1 MPPMNL
7 IKYGIA
13 PISLYLVLRPLLPT
27 TNGPLPAL
35 NASLGFAG
43 LAMSAT
49 TILIPPLGEAF
60 RKAGFQ
66 GKDMLK
72 KAEQPIPECA
82 GLICASVYC
91 LLLILF
97 IPYPFS
103 DVFAKCKHASL
114 EGLACGSFPHNELAV
129 YLAAILSLLMA
140 TLLGFLD
147 DVFDIRWRHKL
158 PIPLVAAIPLLL
170 VYYAENG
177 QTDVV
182 VPIPLRRWLGT
193 NLDLGPLYYL
203 YMALLS
209 TFTTNSI
216 NILAGMNGIEVG
228 QALIIA
234 ISVALND
241 LLYLPW
247 SFRFNIGSLELGGV
261 YGAGLA
267 HGSKLLVGRHLLSLY
282 FMLPLIGV
290 CSGLL
295 WHNWYPAR
303 VFPGDTFCYFT
314 GMAFAV
320 VGINGHFSKTLLL
333 FFVPQIFNFVLSCP
347 QLFGL
352 VPCPRHRLP
361 KIHPENPK
369 LLIPSTTDFDEKP
382 ASKIAELTLEL
393 LALVGLTRIT
403 YGPPVRKQANGTSSS
418 KSKSDPRK
426 AGKRIM
432 NSTNLTLPNV
442 LLCTF
447 GPMSEPTL
455 VKTVMGI
462 QILGT
467 VLAFCVR
474 YGLAGLVYDGD
485 RR

>member
-1 MPPMNL
+1 MPVHRL
-7 IKYGIA
+7 ITYGIA
-13 PISLYLVLRPLLPT
+13 PLSLAIVLRPLLPGAG
-27 TNGPLPAL
+27 GPLPAL
-35 NASLGFAG
+35 SASVGFAG
-43 LAMSAT
+43 LALSST
-49 TILIPPLGEAF
+49 LVLIPLLGEAF
-60 RKAGFQ
+60 KKAGFQ
-66 GKDMLK
+66 GKDLLK
-72 KAEQPIPECA
+72 KDGRSIPECA

-103 DVFAKCKHASL
+103 DVFAKCKYASL
-114 EGLACGSFPHNELAV
+114 EGLACGDFPHNKLAV
-129 YLAAILSLLMA
+129 YLAAILTLLMA

-147 DVFDIRWRHKL
+147 DIFDIRWRHKL

-182 VPIPLRRWLGT
+182 VPIPLRRWLGGG
-193 NLDLGPLYYL
+193 LDLGPLYYL

-216 NILAGMNGIEVG
+216 NILAGMNGIEAG
-228 QALIIA
+228 QALVIA
-234 ISVALND
+234 MSVALND

-247 SFRFNIGSLELGGV
+247 SFRFQLGSLELGGV

-267 HGSKLLVGRHLLSLY
+267 HGSELLVERHLLSLY

-295 WHNWYPAR
+295 WHNWYPAQ

-333 FFVPQIFNFVLSCP
+333 FFIPQIFNFILSCP

-361 KIHPENPK
+361 RIHPEKPD
-369 LLIPSTTDFDEKP
+369 LLVPSTTDFDEKP
-382 ASKIAELTLEL
+382 ASKITDLTLHI
-393 LALVGLTRIT
+393 LAAVGLTRIAYVT
-403 YGPPVRKQANGTSSS
+403 ATKQANGRPL
-418 KSKSDPRK
+418 KSAPRR
-426 AGKRIM
+426 RIA

-442 LLCTF
+442 LLYAF
-447 GPMSEPTL
+447 GPMSEPAL
-455 VKTVMGI
+455 VRTVLGI
-462 QILGT
+462 QMLGT
-467 VLAFCVR
+467 VFAFGVR
-474 YGLAGLVYDGD
+474 YGLAGLLYDGD

>member
-1 MPPMNL
+1 MSL
-7 IKYGIA
+7 FSLTKYGIA
-13 PISLYLVLRPLLPT
+13 PVSLYLVLRPLLPAAQ
-27 TNGPLPAL
+27 GPLPAL
-35 NASLGFAG
+35 SASLGFAG
-43 LAMSAT
+43 LALSAT
-49 TILIPPLGEAF
+49 STLIPLTGEAF
-60 RKAGFQ
+60 KKAGFQ
-66 GKDMLK
+66 GKDLLK
-72 KAEQPIPECA
+72 KNGPTIPECA

-114 EGLACGSFPHNELAV
+114 EGLACGDFPHNQLAT
-129 YLAAILSLLMA
+129 YLAAILCLLIA

-158 PIPLVAAIPLLL
+158 PIPLIAAIPLLL

-177 QTDVV
+177 PTDVV
-182 VPIPLRRWLGT
+182 IPIPLRHWLGSVI
-193 NLDLGPLYYL
+193 DLGPVYYL

-228 QALIIA
+228 QALVIA
-234 ISVALND
+234 VSVALND

-247 SFRFNIGSLELGGV
+247 SFRFKIGSLELGGV
-261 YGAGLA
+261 YGAGLS
-267 HGSKLLVGRHLLSLY
+267 HGSELLVERHLFSLY
-282 FMLPLIGV
+282 LMLPLIGV
-290 CSGLL
+290 CAGLL
-295 WHNWYPAR
+295 RYNWYPAR

-333 FFVPQIFNFVLSCP
+333 FFVPQIFNFILSCP

-361 KIHPENPK
+361 KIHPENSK
-369 LLIPSTTDFDEKP
+369 LLIPSLAEFEEEKP
-382 ASKIAELTLEL
+382 TPKLTELVLNVLSL
-393 LALVGLTRIT
+393 LGLVRLT
-403 YGPPVRKQANGTSSS
+403 YGPVQKHQSNGSNGHSNPKKT
-418 KSKSDPRK
+418 P
-426 AGKRIM
+426 KRIT
-432 NSTNLTLPNV
+432 STTNLTLPNV

-447 GPMSEPTL
+447 GPMSERTL
-455 VKTVMGI
+455 VKLVMVL
-462 QILGT
+462 QITGT
-467 VLAFCVR
+467 VLAFALR
-474 YGLAGLVYDGD
+474 YGLARLLYDGD

>member
-1 MPPMNL
+1 MSFSM
-7 IKYGIA
+7 IKYGVA
-13 PISLYLVLRPLLPT
+13 PLSLYLVLRPLLPT
-27 TNGPLPAL
+27 AQGPLPAL
-35 NASLGFAG
+35 SASLGFAG
-43 LAMSAT
+43 LALSAT
-49 TILIPPLGEAF
+49 STLIPLTGEAF
-60 RKAGFQ
+60 KKAGFQ
-66 GKDMLK
+66 GKDLLK
-72 KAEQPIPECA
+72 KHGPVIPECA

-114 EGLACGSFPHNELAV
+114 EGLACGDFPHNQLAI
-129 YLAAILSLLMA
+129 YLAAILCLLIA
-140 TLLGFLD
+140 TILGFLD

-182 VPIPLRRWLGT
+182 VPIPLRSWFGT
-193 NLDLGPLYYL
+193 VIDLGPLYYL

-216 NILAGMNGIEVG
+216 NILAGINGIEAG
-228 QALIIA
+228 QALVIA
-234 ISVALND
+234 VSVALND

-247 SFRFNIGSLELGGV
+247 SFRFKIGSLELGGV
-261 YGAGLA
+261 YGAGLS
-267 HGSKLLVGRHLLSLY
+267 HGSQLLVERHLLSLY

-361 KIHPENPK
+361 KIHPENAR
-369 LLIPSTTDFDEKP
+369 LLVPSV
-382 ASKIAELTLEL
+382 AELEDKHTSKLTQLILHTLSFL
-393 LALVGLTRIT
+393 GLVHLT
-403 YGPPVRKQANGTSSS
+403 YGPAQNSASNGHANPKKT
-418 KSKSDPRK
+418 P
-426 AGKRIM
+426 KRIT
-432 NSTNLTLPNV
+432 STTNLTLPNV
-442 LLCTF
+442 LLCVF
-447 GPMSEPTL
+447 GPLSEPVL
-455 VKTVMGI
+455 VKIVMGI
-462 QILGT
+462 QVLST
-467 VLAFCVR
+467 VLAFCLR
-474 YGLAGLVYDGD
+474 YGLAGLLYDGD

>member
-1 MPPMNL
+1 MPVSRS
-7 IKYGIA
+7 ITYGVA
-13 PISLYLVLRPLLPT
+13 PLSLAIVLRPLLPGT
-27 TNGPLPAL
+27 GGPLPAL
-35 NASLGFAG
+35 SASVGFAG
-43 LAMSAT
+43 LALSST
-49 TILIPPLGEAF
+49 LVFIPLLGEAF
-60 RKAGFQ
+60 KKAGFQ
-66 GKDMLK
+66 GKDLLK
-72 KAEQPIPECA
+72 KDGRSIPECA

-114 EGLACGSFPHNELAV
+114 EGLACGDFPHNQLAV
-129 YLAAILSLLMA
+129 YLAAILTLLIA

-147 DVFDIRWRHKL
+147 DIFDIRWRHKL

-177 QTDVV
+177 QTDIV
-182 VPIPLRRWLGT
+182 VPIPLRRWLGGG
-193 NLDLGPLYYL
+193 LELGPLYYL

-216 NILAGMNGIEVG
+216 NILAGMNGLEAG

-234 ISVALND
+234 VSVALND

-247 SFRFNIGSLELGGV
+247 SFRFQLGSLELGGV

-267 HGSKLLVGRHLLSLY
+267 HGSELLVERHLLSLY

-333 FFVPQIFNFVLSCP
+333 FFVPQIFNFILSCP

-361 KIHPENPK
+361 RIHPEKPN
-369 LLIPSTTDFDEKP
+369 LLVPSTTDFDEKP
-382 ASKIAELTLEL
+382 ASKITDLTLHIL
-393 LALVGLTRIT
+393 SAVGLTRIT
-403 YGPPVRKQANGTSSS
+403 YVPVTKQANGKPL
-418 KSKSDPRK
+418 KSAPRR
-426 AGKRIM
+426 RIAS
-432 NSTNLTLPNV
+432 STNLTLPNV
-442 LLCTF
+442 LLYVF
-447 GPMSEPTL
+447 GPMSESAL
-455 VKTVMGI
+455 VRMVLGI
-462 QILGT
+462 QVLGT
-467 VLAFCVR
+467 VFAFGVR
-474 YGLAGLVYDGD
+474 YGLAGLLYDGD

>member
-1 MPPMNL
+1 MAPHPS
-7 IKYGIA
+7 IIYGLA
-13 PISLYLVLRPLLPT
+13 PVSLAVVLRPFLPGT
-27 TNGPLPAL
+27 GGPLPAL
-35 NASLGFAG
+35 SASAGFAG
-43 LAMSAT
+43 LALSMT
-49 TILIPPLGEAF
+49 LVLIPLLAEAF
-60 RKAGFQ
+60 RKARFE

-72 KAEQPIPECA
+72 KDGPLIPECA

-114 EGLACGSFPHNELAV
+114 EGLACGDFPHNELAV
-129 YLAAILSLLMA
+129 YLAAIMSLLTA

-147 DVFDIRWRHKL
+147 DIFDIRWRHKL

-182 VPIPLRRWLGT
+182 VPIPLRKWLGGV
-193 NLDLGPLYYL
+193 LDLGPLYYL

-216 NILAGMNGIEVG
+216 NILAGMNGIEAG

-247 SFRFNIGSLELGGV
+247 SFRFRLGSLELGGV
-261 YGAGLA
+261 YGAGLS
-267 HGSKLLVGRHLLSLY
+267 HGSELLVERHLLSLY

-333 FFVPQIFNFVLSCP
+333 FFIPQIFNFILSCP

-361 KIHPENPK
+361 RIHPEDDR
-369 LLIPSTTDFDEKP
+369 LLIPSTTDFTEEKP
-382 ASKIAELTLEL
+382 ASKLTNLTLHL
-393 LALVGLTRIT
+393 LATLGLTRIT
-403 YGPPVRKQANGTSSS
+403 YEPVTKQVNGATP
-418 KSKSDPRK
+418 KSKPQSVTQ
-426 AGKRIM
+426 KRIA
-432 NSTNLTLPNV
+432 NSTNLTLPN
-442 LLCTF
+442 LLLSIL
-447 GPMSEPTL
+447 GPMSEPAL
-455 VKTVMGI
+455 VRTVLGI
-462 QILGT
+462 QIMGT
-467 VLAFCVR
+467 VFAFGLR

>member
-1 MPPMNL
+1 MPNFSL
-7 IKYGIA
+7 IKYGVA
-13 PISLYLVLRPLLPT
+13 PISLYLVSRPLLPT
-27 TNGPLPAL
+27 TAGPLPAL
-35 NASLGFAG
+35 SASLGFAG
-43 LAMSAT
+43 LALST
-49 TILIPPLGEAF
+49 TNTLIPLLGEAF

-66 GKDMLK
+66 GKDLLK
-72 KAEQPIPECA
+72 KNGPSIPECA

-114 EGLACGSFPHNELAV
+114 EGLACGDFPHNKLAI
-129 YLAAILSLLMA
+129 YLAAILCLLIA

-182 VPIPLRRWLGT
+182 VPIPLRRWLGGVL
-193 NLDLGPLYYL
+193 NLGPLYYL

-216 NILAGMNGIEVG
+216 NILAGMNGIEAG

-247 SFRFNIGSLELGGV
+247 SFRFRVGSLELGGV
-261 YGAGLA
+261 YGAGLS
-267 HGSKLLVGRHLLSLY
+267 HGSELLVERHLLSLY

-290 CSGLL
+290 CTGLL
-295 WHNWYPAR
+295 LHNWYPAR

-333 FFVPQIFNFVLSCP
+333 FFVPQIFNFILSCP

-361 KIHPENPK
+361 KIHPENSR
-369 LLIPSTTDFDEKP
+369 LLIPSTTDFDEDKP
-382 ASKIAELTLEL
+382 ASKITTTTLQI

-403 YGPPVRKQANGTSSS
+403 YGPVRKQANGS
-418 KSKSDPRK
+418 SKSDPRK
-426 AGKRIM
+426 VEKRIVS
-432 NSTNLTLPNV
+432 STNLTLPNV
-442 LLCTF
+442 LLYAF
-447 GPMSEPTL
+447 GPMSEPML
-455 VKTVMGI
+455 VKTVLGI

-467 VLAFCVR
+467 IVAFCIR
-474 YGLAGLVYDGD
+474 YGLAGLLYDGD

>member
-1 MPPMNL
+1 MSFNM
-7 IKYGIA
+7 IKYGVA
-13 PISLYLVLRPLLPT
+13 PLSLYLVLRPLLPT
-27 TNGPLPAL
+27 TQGPLPAL
-35 NASLGFAG
+35 SASLGFAG
-43 LAMSAT
+43 LALSAT
-49 TILIPPLGEAF
+49 SILIPLTGEAF
-60 RKAGFQ
+60 KKAGFQ
-66 GKDMLK
+66 GKDLLK
-72 KAEQPIPECA
+72 KNGPTIPECA

-114 EGLACGSFPHNELAV
+114 EGLACGDFPHNQLAI
-129 YLAAILSLLMA
+129 YLAAILSLLIA

-182 VPIPLRRWLGT
+182 VPIPLRRWFGGVI
-193 NLDLGPLYYL
+193 DLGPVYYL

-216 NILAGMNGIEVG
+216 NILAGMNGIEAG

-234 ISVALND
+234 VSVALND
-241 LLYLPW
+241 VLYLPW
-247 SFRFNIGSLELGGV
+247 SFRFQIGSLEFGGV
-261 YGAGLA
+261 YGAGLS
-267 HGSKLLVGRHLLSLY
+267 HGSEVLVERHLLSLY

-333 FFVPQIFNFVLSCP
+333 FFVPQIFNFILSCP

-361 KIHPENPK
+361 KIHPENSR
-369 LLIPSTTDFDEKP
+369 LLVPSVAEFDKPIPRVTP
-382 ASKIAELTLEL
+382 LVLHTLSFL
-393 LALVGLTRIT
+393 GLVHLT
-403 YGPPVRKQANGTSSS
+403 YGPVKTQSNGHSNPKKTPKQITST
-418 KSKSDPRK
+418 
-426 AGKRIM
+426 
-432 NSTNLTLPNV
+432 TNLTLPNV
-442 LLCTF
+442 LLCVF
-447 GPMSEPTL
+447 GPMSEPVL
-455 VKTVMGI
+455 VKLVLGI

-467 VLAFCVR
+467 ISAFCLR
-474 YGLAGLVYDGD
+474 YGLAGLLYDGD

>member
-1 MPPMNL
+1 M
-7 IKYGIA
+7 IKYGVT
-13 PISLYLVLRPLLPT
+13 PLSLYLVLRPLLPT
-27 TNGPLPAL
+27 TQGPLPAL
-35 NASLGFAG
+35 SASLGFAG
-43 LAMSAT
+43 LALSAT
-49 TILIPPLGEAF
+49 SILIPLTGEAF
-60 RKAGFQ
+60 KKAGFQ
-66 GKDMLK
+66 GKDLLK
-72 KAEQPIPECA
+72 KNGTTIPECA

-114 EGLACGSFPHNELAV
+114 EGLACGDFPHNQLAI
-129 YLAAILSLLMA
+129 YLAAILCLLIA

-182 VPIPLRRWLGT
+182 VPIPLRRWFGGVI
-193 NLDLGPLYYL
+193 DLGPLYYL

-216 NILAGMNGIEVG
+216 NILAGMNGIEAG
-228 QALIIA
+228 QALVIA
-234 ISVALND
+234 VSVAFND

-247 SFRFNIGSLELGGV
+247 SFRFKIGSLELGGV
-261 YGAGLA
+261 YGAGLS
-267 HGSKLLVGRHLLSLY
+267 HGSETLVERHLLSLY

-320 VGINGHFSKTLLL
+320 VGIHGHFSKTLLL
-333 FFVPQIFNFVLSCP
+333 FFVPQIFNFIISCP

-361 KIHPENPK
+361 KIHSENSRLLVPSVAEFEEDKPAPKLTQLVLYILSSLGLVHLTHGPIEKHQSNGHANPK
-369 LLIPSTTDFDEKP
+369 KTPK
-382 ASKIAELTLEL
+382 
-393 LALVGLTRIT
+393 RIT
-403 YGPPVRKQANGTSSS
+403 ST
-418 KSKSDPRK
+418 
-426 AGKRIM
+426 
-432 NSTNLTLPNV
+432 TNLTLPNA
-442 LLCTF
+442 LLCVF
-447 GPMSEPTL
+447 GPMSEPVL
-455 VKTVMGI
+455 VKFVLGI
-462 QILGT
+462 QIFGT
-467 VLAFCVR
+467 VSAFCLR
-474 YGLAGLVYDGD
+474 YGLAGLLYDGD

>member
-1 MPPMNL
+1 MSSFSM
-7 IKYGIA
+7 IKYGVA
-13 PISLYLVLRPLLPT
+13 PLSLYLVLRPLLPT
-27 TNGPLPAL
+27 TQGPLPAL
-35 NASLGFAG
+35 SASLGFAG
-43 LAMSAT
+43 LALSAT
-49 TILIPPLGEAF
+49 SILIPLTGEAF
-60 RKAGFQ
+60 KKAGFQ
-66 GKDMLK
+66 GKDLLK
-72 KAEQPIPECA
+72 KNGPTIPECA

-91 LLLILF
+91 LLLVLF

-114 EGLACGSFPHNELAV
+114 EGLACGDFPHNQLAI
-129 YLAAILSLLMA
+129 YLAAILCLLIA

-182 VPIPLRRWLGT
+182 VPIPLRRWFGGVI
-193 NLDLGPLYYL
+193 DLGPLYYL

-216 NILAGMNGIEVG
+216 NILAGMNGIEAG
-228 QALIIA
+228 QALVIA

-247 SFRFNIGSLELGGV
+247 SFRFKIGSLELGGV
-261 YGAGLA
+261 YGAGLS
-267 HGSKLLVGRHLLSLY
+267 HGSETLVERHLLSLY

-333 FFVPQIFNFVLSCP
+333 FFVPQIFNFILSCP

-361 KIHPENPK
+361 KIHPENSR
-369 LLIPSTTDFDEKP
+369 LLIPSIAEFEEDKP
-382 ASKIAELTLEL
+382 APKLTQLIL
-393 LALVGLTRIT
+393 HTLSFLGLVRLTYGSVQKLQSNGHSNPKKTPKRIT
-403 YGPPVRKQANGTSSS
+403 ST
-418 KSKSDPRK
+418 
-426 AGKRIM
+426 
-432 NSTNLTLPNV
+432 TNLTLPNV
-442 LLCTF
+442 LLCVF
-447 GPMSEPTL
+447 GPMSEPVL
-455 VKTVMGI
+455 VKLVMGI

-467 VLAFCVR
+467 LTAFCLR
-474 YGLAGLVYDGD
+474 YGLAGLLYDGD